1 VECGQSRVSV
11 RASSTPGTITVAAS
25 SSGLTG
31 ATVTFTSAAVDNT
44 GGLTSS
50 MPFDG
55 QPLNLQP
62 LPPYQL
68 DSPAPTTLAVTST
81 SGGNTYDDNETT
93 SWSGSSITYNL
104 ASAQQV
110 SSVHIKFTT
119 FKNANSWKVSV
130 GSAQVWSG
138 TSAGG
143 LGYADADFTPVSGS
157 SVTVSAASGNLS
169 IYETE
174 IYGPGVVSVQ
184 PAGKPGVA
192 SKSFITKSPDRVNI
206 MLPGPDYKV
215 CLVDL
220 FGRVV
225 IESQRQKKD
234 LSGAVSISTR
244 SLARG
249 VYLIDLIKDK
259 QHVQKEV
266 LFVQ

>member
-1 VECGQSRVSV
+1 
-11 RASSTPGTITVAAS
+11 
-25 SSGLTG
+25 
-31 ATVTFTSAAVDNT
+31 
-44 GGLTSS
+44 

-62 LPPYQL
+62 LPPYEL

-81 SGGNTYDDNETT
+81 SGGTTYDDNETT

-130 GSAQVWSG
+130 GSTQVWSG
-138 TSAGG
+138 TTEGG

-157 SVTVSAASGNLS
+157 TVTVAAASGNLS

-174 IYGPGVVSVQ
+174 IYGPGVVGVQ
-184 PAGKPGVA
+184 PAEKPGVA

-220 FGRVV
+220 SE
-225 IESQRQKKD
+225 ESWLRANIRKK
-234 LSGAVSISTR
+234 TY
-244 SLARG
+244 RG
-249 VYLIDLIKDK
+249 
-259 QHVQKEV
+259 
-266 LFVQ
+266 